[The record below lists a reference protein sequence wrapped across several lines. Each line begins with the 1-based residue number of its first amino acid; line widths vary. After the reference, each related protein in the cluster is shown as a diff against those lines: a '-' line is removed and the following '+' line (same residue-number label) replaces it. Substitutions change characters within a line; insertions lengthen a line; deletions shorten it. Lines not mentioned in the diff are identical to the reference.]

1 MDEVKAIANIGK
13 IGRHK
18 MIETIKIDLEKIK
31 VSFDEWFSEQSLFKN
46 GQYKKIISMLSK
58 SGYTANRDGAV
69 WFTSTSLGEDK
80 DNVLIRSSGTPTY
93 FASDIAYHYNKLV
106 ERGFDKVIDIWGA
119 DHQGHVP
126 RMKAVVGALGV
137 DPKRLLIIISQ
148 LVTLK
153 HGTQRV
159 KASKRSGDIVT
170 LKELVDEVG
179 ADPCRFFFLSH
190 SAESQMD
197 FDLDLA
203 RKESSE
209 NPVYYIQYAH
219 ARISSILRLAKERH
233 IEYSNADIS
242 LLVDKAELDLIR
254 KMVQFPELIE
264 QIAAKLEPHHL
275 SHYSLQLA
283 TSFHWF
289 YKQCRVV
296 SSIKDEEAITKT
308 RLKLVKAAQI
318 VLARCL
324 SLMGMAAPDEM

>member
-1 MDEVKAIANIGK
+1 
-13 IGRHK
+13 
-18 MIETIKIDLEKIK
+18 
-31 VSFDEWFSEQSLFKN
+31 
-46 GQYKKIISMLSK
+46 MLDT
-58 SGYTANRDGAV
+58 SGYTANWDGAV

-80 DNVLIRSSGTPTY
+80 DNVLIRSSGIPTY

-126 RMKAVVGALGV
+126 RMKAAIGALGV
-137 DPKRLLIIISQ
+137 DTERLLIIISQ

-153 HGTQRV
+153 HGAQRV

-170 LKELVDEVG
+170 LSELVDEVG

-197 FDLDLA
+197 FDLELA

-233 IEYSNADIS
+233 IKYSNADIS
-242 LLVDKAELDLIR
+242 LLIDDAELDLIR
-254 KMVQFPELIE
+254 KMIQLPELIE
-264 QIAAKLEPHHL
+264 QIALKLEPHHL
-275 SHYSLQLA
+275 SHYSLELA

-296 SSIKDEEAITKT
+296 SSIDDEEPITKA
-308 RLKLVKAAQI
+308 RLKLVEAAQV

-324 SLMGMAAPDEM
+324 SLMGMSAPDEM